1 MFRQALVSVNS
12 ASSAW
17 SSRSASLPATAKIC
31 ATIDAMVRGNV
42 KTIAAAAE
50 PAGLSRE
57 HPSRELGRPH
67 IAKLLEEKVVRNLAL
82 SSARAGAT
90 KIDIRA
96 SANDMVRDRASS
108 WLLELAGHSPN
119 PAAGNHRGGGPRA
132 GWTIDL
138 SEPTQPAL
146 VIVVNHPPPPAPK
159 ADQTGV
165 VIDATPN
172 PS

>member
-1 MFRQALVSVNS
+1 MGADLTPAPMFRQALVSVNS

-96 SANDMVRDRASS
+96 
-108 WLLELAGHSPN
+108 
-119 PAAGNHRGGGPRA
+119 
-132 GWTIDL
+132 
-138 SEPTQPAL
+138 
-146 VIVVNHPPPPAPK
+146 
-159 ADQTGV
+159 
-165 VIDATPN
+165 
-172 PS
+172 